1 MEKNTK
7 YHNHQIRE
15 RRILMRTIRTFRK
28 FLEKGAP
35 EVLCKSRIYIEDIS
49 GSQKRTKMKELE
61 RQLKSHDWWYSMSD
75 DGRAWDR
82 GRKQA
87 DDIHKLI
94 KDIGDDGK
102 KLYKKYGKKAGVF
115 ESKDTGNLYSGY
127 SFFPPTPQPLST
139 EEKHLKRTMIYGKVY
154 NGG

>member
-1 MEKNTK
+1 MGKNTK
-7 YHNHQIRE
+7 YYNHPIRE
-15 RRILMRTIRTFRK
+15 RRIQMIRPSNTRPIRSFK
-28 FLEKGAP
+28 EFLEHGEP
-35 EVLCKSRIYIEDIS
+35 EHLCKSHIYVEDLS
-49 GSQKRTKMKELE
+49 GNQKRTKMKELE
-61 RQLKSHDWWYSMSD
+61 RLLKSHDWWYSMSD

-102 KLYKKYGKKAGVF
+102 TLYKKYGKKAGVF

-127 SFFPPTPQPLST
+127 SFFPPSPSRKL
-139 EEKHLKRTMIYGKVY
+139 
-154 NGG
+154 

>member
-1 MEKNTK
+1 MS
-7 YHNHQIRE
+7 
-15 RRILMRTIRTFRK
+15 RTIRTFRE
-28 FLEKGAP
+28 FLEKGEP
-35 EVLCKSRIYIEDIS
+35 EVLCKSKIYIEDIS

-94 KDIGDDGK
+94 RDVGDDRK
-102 KLYKKYGKKAGVF
+102 KLYKKHGKKAGVF
-115 ESKDTGNLYSGY
+115 ESKDTGTVGLADSGNLYPGY
-127 SFFPPTPQPLST
+127 FFFPPSPTRNL
-139 EEKHLKRTMIYGKVY
+139 
-154 NGG
+154 